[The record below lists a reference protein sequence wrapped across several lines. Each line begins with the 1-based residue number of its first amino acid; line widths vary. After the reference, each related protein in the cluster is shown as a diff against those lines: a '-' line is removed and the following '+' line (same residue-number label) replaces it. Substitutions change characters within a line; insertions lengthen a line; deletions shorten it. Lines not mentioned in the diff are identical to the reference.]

1 MFTTVGET
9 PASNFEYRS
18 IRSPT
23 PSIGTKTSIR
33 SIFQPT
39 EPVNQASTRTRLRY
53 QRATQTLSDLWL
65 LSALAFIKLDKLE
78 EARKAIEE
86 AEGNDPSNNPLVW
99 VVLGRLRLAQK
110 RTEDAIA
117 AFQKALVVNPYHA
130 EGRLWLARV
139 YFETGEIEA
148 AEGLLDRLTKG
159 NGWDSA
165 EAW

>member
-1 MFTTVGET
+1 V
-9 PASNFEYRS
+9 EYLS

-39 EPVNQASTRTRLRY
+39 EPVLHATTRTKLRY
-53 QRATQTLSDLWL
+53 QRSTHTLSNLWL
-65 LSALAFIKLDKLE
+65 LSADAFIKLGKLE

-99 VVLGRLRLAQK
+99 VMLGRLRLAQN

-117 AFQKALVVNPYHA
+117 ALQKALVVDPYHG
-130 EGRLWLARV
+130 EGRLWLARI
-139 YFETGEIEA
+139 YFETGELEA

>member
-1 MFTTVGET
+1 M
-9 PASNFEYRS
+9 
-18 IRSPT
+18 
-23 PSIGTKTSIR
+23 
-33 SIFQPT
+33 
-39 EPVNQASTRTRLRY
+39 
-53 QRATQTLSDLWL
+53 

-99 VVLGRLRLAQK
+99 VVLGRLRMAQN

-117 AFQKALVVNPYHA
+117 AFQKALVVNPYDA
-130 EGRLWLARV
+130 DGRLWLARI
-139 YFETGEIEA
+139 YFELGELEA

>member
-1 MFTTVGET
+1 LGDSASGFT
-9 PASNFEYRS
+9 EYRS
-18 IRSPT
+18 IHSPT

-39 EPVNQASTRTRLRY
+39 EPIVHATTRTRLRY
-53 QRATQTLSDLWL
+53 QRSTQTLSDLWL

-99 VVLGRLRLAQK
+99 VVLGRLRLAQH

-130 EGRLWLARV
+130 EGRLWLARA
-139 YFETGEIEA
+139 YFETNEMEG